1 MKLNCL
7 TFSPRSDSTAGMQSH
22 SILPTSGSRIKVW
35 AAGNYNLNELETICD
50 VAIDHRGKWK
60 KARSRKPRSC
70 SSLGLWVS
78 SREKDKIEYPT
89 LVKAL
94 AAQSSMARKRGKR
107 HKRLRPYRVGSS
119 WLLTKMSKGQARNFP
134 VCPR

>member
-1 MKLNCL
+1 
-7 TFSPRSDSTAGMQSH
+7 MQLH
-22 SILPTSGSRIKVW
+22 SILPISGSQIKAWV
-35 AAGNYNLNELETICD
+35 AGHYNLNDFESDELETICD
-50 VAIDHRGKWK
+50 AAISHRAKWK
-60 KARSRKPRSC
+60 KVRARKPRSG
-70 SSLGLWVS
+70 SLPDLWVS

-94 AAQSSMARKRGKR
+94 AARSSMARKRGKR

-119 WLLTKMSKGQARNFP
+119 WLLTKMSKGQVRNFP